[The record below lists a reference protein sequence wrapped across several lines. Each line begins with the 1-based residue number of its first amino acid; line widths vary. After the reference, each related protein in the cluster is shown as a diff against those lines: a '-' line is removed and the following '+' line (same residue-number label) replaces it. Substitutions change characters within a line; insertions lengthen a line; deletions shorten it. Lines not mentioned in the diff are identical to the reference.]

1 MASHTAGQVCS
12 SQIELA
18 AYRVPVDAD
27 VKAEEG
33 VARPRHRWKFPK
45 SPAALRQQETQS
57 IAATSSAACKAAAK
71 IAAHVLD
78 EWSSD
83 EEDQH
88 EEAASI
94 QKLSAKRSADGR
106 FAAADG
112 RRQTNGEQ
120 HGASSSGC
128 SGGGAASRADAEA
141 GSLGGPDE
149 ARAAAMAATM
159 VGPQRLAKL
168 TANARLSSGQS
179 RTAHKRTGGGGAPG
193 LKPSEP
199 GRFSPVQLSQPT
211 STANTCLR

>member
-1 MASHTAGQVCS
+1 MG
-12 SQIELA
+12 
-18 AYRVPVDAD
+18 AD

-33 VARPRHRWKFPK
+33 MARPRHRWKFPK
-45 SPAALRQQETQS
+45 PPAALRQQETHS

-128 SGGGAASRADAEA
+128 SGGGEAGRADAEA
-141 GSLGGPDE
+141 GSVGGPDE

-193 LKPSEP
+193 LKPGEP